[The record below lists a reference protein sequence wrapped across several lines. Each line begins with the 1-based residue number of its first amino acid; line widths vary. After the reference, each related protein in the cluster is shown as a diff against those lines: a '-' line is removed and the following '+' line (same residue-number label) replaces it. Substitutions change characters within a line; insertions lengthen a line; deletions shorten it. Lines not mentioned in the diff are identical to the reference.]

1 MMSKLQKRPQTI
13 ASSNLLTRRHFLSG
27 TLAVPMAPL
36 SSWLRP
42 TQTSPYAVVLGTA
55 QDAGVPQVNCF
66 NENCNAVRR
75 GARPIPRVSSIGL
88 VDPLAGKRFIF
99 DATPDFASQVGELLT
114 HPAGTALPTTSIPLQ
129 EHLHG
134 IFLTHGHMGHYT
146 GLIHIGREGAGAS
159 RLPLYVSPSMA
170 SYLNDNEPW
179 AFLVHNH
186 HVQLM
191 VLQPETRL
199 VLTDS
204 LALTPFIVVH
214 RQEFTDTLGFLIHGP
229 ERTLMFVPDAD
240 VWEGWRIP
248 FEQLLDRSDAALLD
262 GSFFSH
268 EELGHRRQDDVPH
281 PPVIA
286 SIDLLSGRGG
296 DPEIWFTHLNNTN
309 PLWDP
314 DSHEHL
320 VVSNAGFGVARRGQI
335 FKL

>member
-13 ASSNLLTRRHFLSG
+13 ASSSLLTRRHFLSG
-27 TLAVPMAPL
+27 ALAVPVAPL
-36 SSWLRP
+36 RSWLRP
-42 TQTSPYAVVLGTA
+42 TQTSPYVVVLGTA

-75 GARPIPRVSSIGL
+75 GVRPLPRVSSIGL

-114 HPAGTALPTTSIPLQ
+114 HPAGTALPRASVPLQ
-129 EHLHG
+129 EYLHG

-146 GLIHIGREGAGAS
+146 GLIHIGREGAAAS

-179 AFLVHNH
+179 AFLVQNH
-186 HVQLM
+186 HVQLT
-191 VLQPETRL
+191 VLQPEIRL

-204 LALTPFIVVH
+204 LAVTPFTVVH

-240 VWEGWRIP
+240 VWGGWKVP

-262 GSFFSH
+262 GSFFSY
-268 EELGHRRQDDVPH
+268 EELGHRRQGDVPH
-281 PPVIA
+281 PPVQA
-286 SIDLLSGRGG
+286 SIDLLSAREGN
-296 DPEIWFTHLNNTN
+296 PEIWFTHLNNTN

-314 DSHEHL
+314 DSHENV
-320 VVSNAGFGVARRGQI
+320 VVSDAGFGIARRGQT
-335 FKL
+335 FEL